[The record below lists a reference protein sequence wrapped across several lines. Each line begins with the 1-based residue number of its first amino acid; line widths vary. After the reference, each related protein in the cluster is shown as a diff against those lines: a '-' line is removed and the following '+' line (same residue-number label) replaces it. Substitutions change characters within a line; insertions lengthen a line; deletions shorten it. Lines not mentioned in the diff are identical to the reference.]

1 MTRLRSLRHETGI
14 QRSAGCTASV
24 RACGLLREGP
34 ARSVLLFAMAL
45 VPASGCHSRQPEL
58 AKASEPAP
66 ILVPLIR
73 MQSEPFSTVVPVTG
87 SLVSLATVDVKAE
100 TTGRVVRFDK
110 MEGDRVRA
118 GETIVWLD
126 RERPELAVR
135 QAETAVQVAEAA
147 LARARVTESHN
158 RQELQRA
165 RNLLSSGGITDRDLK
180 SAEVAE
186 QDGHAQ
192 VKLAQ
197 AQLEQAKADAAI
209 AHKLLR
215 DCQVRAPVSG
225 AISRKLANPGA
236 YVEAQTGLFS
246 LVDNSRLELE
256 SSVASSLLGPLRAG
270 QEARFVVA
278 SFPGRSFEGRVREI
292 NPAVDSESR
301 SARVRIQVPN
311 PDGQL
316 KSGMFAQGEV
326 LTGVDP
332 SALLV
337 PLSAVYRDD
346 ASSRSALVYVVEN
359 GRAAQRPIVL
369 GQERDSKVQVVD
381 GLKPGEQVIAEH
393 SIEVAPGVRVTG
405 R

>member
-1 MTRLRSLRHETGI
+1 MQTE
-14 QRSAGCTASV
+14 
-24 RACGLLREGP
+24 
-34 ARSVLLFAMAL
+34 LFA
-45 VPASGCHSRQPEL
+45 
-58 AKASEPAP
+58 
-66 ILVPLIR
+66 
-73 MQSEPFSTVVPVTG
+73 TVVPVTG

-100 TTGRVVRFDK
+100 MSGRVVRFDK

-118 GETIVWLD
+118 GETVVWLD
-126 RERPELAVR
+126 RERAELAVR
-135 QAETAVQVAEAA
+135 QADTAVQVAEAA

-192 VKLAQ
+192 VQLAQ
-197 AQLEQAKADAAI
+197 AQLEQAKAEAAI
-209 AHKLLR
+209 AQKLLR
-215 DCQVRAPVSG
+215 DCHVRAPVNG
-225 AISRKLANPGA
+225 VISRKLVNPGA
-236 YVEAQTGLFS
+236 YVEAQTGLFN

-270 QEARFVVA
+270 QKARFVVA
-278 SFPGRSFEGRVREI
+278 GFPGKSFEGQVREI
-292 NPAVDSESR
+292 NPALESESR
-301 SARVRIQVPN
+301 SARVRIHVPN
-311 PDGQL
+311 PAGL
-316 KSGMFAQGEV
+316 LRSGMFAQGEV
-326 LTGVDP
+326 FTGVDP
-332 SALLV
+332 VALVL

-346 ASSRSALVYVVEN
+346 ASSHRAFVYVVEN
-359 GRAAQRPIVL
+359 GQAAQRPIVL

-381 GLKPGEQVIAEH
+381 GLKPGEQVIAEP